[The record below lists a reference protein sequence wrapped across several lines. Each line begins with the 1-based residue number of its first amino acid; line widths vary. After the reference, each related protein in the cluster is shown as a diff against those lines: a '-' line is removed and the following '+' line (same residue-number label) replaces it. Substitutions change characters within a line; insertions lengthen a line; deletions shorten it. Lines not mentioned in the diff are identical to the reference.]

1 MNVPGTDEHGH
12 EEQVEPN
19 EFLGY
24 REAADLR
31 KISVLMPVY
40 NERHTLPAVVD
51 KVLLAA
57 GHRDVEI
64 VAVDDGSTDG
74 SGAILDALAAR
85 ESRVVALHHDRN
97 RGKGSAMRTAI
108 AHMTGDIAIIQ
119 DADLEYDPDDYEQ
132 LLRPFWGD
140 EADAV
145 FGSRFSGD
153 RRRVMLFWHSV
164 ASKFLTLL
172 ANAVHDINL
181 TDMGSGSK
189 AIRADTLRNLRLRSS
204 GFAFEAELT
213 ARLSQWGGPLFE
225 VPVSYA
231 GRTREQGKKIRYWHI
246 FPILGEIVRSGWWD
260 RRFTF
265 HDGFYVLT
273 SVAHATNYNRWMLD
287 KVSPFLGHRL
297 LEAGAGVGNLSQLL
311 LERERLVL
319 TDYEPLYVARLRQ
332 RLGYCPHVR
341 IVQTDLTD
349 SASLQTLRDEQLD
362 SILCSNVLE
371 HIQEDVPVLERF
383 YRLLPAGGHC
393 AMVVPACRRLYSP
406 IDAALGH
413 YRRYTQAELTERMRR
428 VGFEIVYTSQFNR
441 LGAWA
446 WFVSGCLL
454 RRRRLN
460 PYQMIWFDRLMW
472 LVKLLEHV
480 LPTPGMSLI
489 VVGRKTG

>member
-1 MNVPGTDEHGH
+1 MSGGPDPAAS
-12 EEQVEPN
+12 VEPN
-19 EFLGY
+19 VFLGY
-24 REAADLR
+24 REVDQLR

-40 NERHTLPAVVD
+40 NERHTLRAIVD
-51 KVLLAA
+51 KVLQALRE
-57 GHRDVEI
+57 HDVEI

-74 SGAILDALAAR
+74 SGALLDDLAA
-85 ESRVVALHHDRN
+85 SDARVIAVHHDRN
-97 RGKGSAMRTAI
+97 LGKGAAIRTAI
-108 AHMTGDIAIIQ
+108 ARMTGDIAIIQ
-119 DADLEYDPDDYEQ
+119 DADLEYDPADYTQ
-132 LLRPFWGD
+132 LLRPFWD
-140 EADAV
+140 EAADAV

-153 RRRVMLFWHSV
+153 RRRVMLYWHNV
-164 ASKFLTLL
+164 ASKWLTQVS
-172 ANAVHDINL
+172 NAVNDINL

-189 AIRADTLRNLRLRSS
+189 AMRADTLRNLRLRTR
-204 GFAFEAELT
+204 GFAIEAELT

-231 GRTREQGKKIRYWHI
+231 GRTREQGKKIRLRDT
-246 FPILGEIVRSGWWD
+246 FRILATILRCGLWD
-260 RRFTF
+260 RRFTA

-273 SVAHATNYNRWMLD
+273 SVARATNYNRWMLAMLA
-287 KVSPFLGHRL
+287 PYLGRRL

-311 LERERLVL
+311 LERDRLVL

-341 IVQTDLTD
+341 ITQLDLTD
-349 SASLQTLRDEQLD
+349 PVAWEVLRGEQLD

-371 HIQEDVPVLERF
+371 HIEQDVPVLERF
-383 YRLLPAGGHC
+383 FHLLPPGGHC
-393 AMVVPACRRLYSP
+393 TMIVPACRALYSP

-413 YRRYTQAELTERMRR
+413 FRRYTQDELTARMRS

-460 PYQMIWFDRLMW
+460 PSQMIWFDRFLW
-472 LVKLLEHV
+472 LVRLLEHV

-489 VVGRKTG
+489 VVGRKGG